1 MGTDDKKI
9 RNFETI
15 QHFLFPDKDHKKLLK
30 TNKAWFVIFC
40 LPDTFFQSQ
49 MGHMMRNHRFELSV
63 NFYIQWLRRWETDRS
78 SGFLVTPL

>member
-30 TNKAWFVIFC
+30 LNQTENGLFC
-40 LPDTFFQSQ
+40 LSDTFSKSNLGD
-49 MGHMMRNHRFELSV
+49 M
-63 NFYIQWLRRWETDRS
+63 TDDFCEIFWTVRENNIFIS
-78 SGFLVTPL
+78 ND